1 VSDDSHDSQRS
12 LEQKALR
19 NTRAL
24 LDKLEGEEA
33 AKRRGWKP
41 ALALAFVLVAVAIGA
56 IFVTGK
62 LRAPELKVPEQAKC
76 EADAVKAGMDRIF
89 VESEKW
95 KKDPALS
102 PEDIKAKFRDYQR
115 QVRAAAA
122 KECSGGK

>member
-33 AKRRGWKP
+33 VKRQGWKP

-56 IFVTGK
+56 IFAMGK
-62 LRAPELKVPEQAKC
+62 LHAPELKTPEQARC
-76 EADAVKAGMDRIF
+76 EAEAIRAGTDRIV
-89 VESEKW
+89 VEAQKW

-102 PEDIKAKFRDYQR
+102 PEDIKVKYRDAQLR
-115 QVRAAAA
+115 VRAAAA